1 MLVFLLISILVIA
14 EIQEKEKEQNRV
26 LLEYSNVKIE
36 IYKDLKKAFEEKQQ
50 DWDMTIDEDL
60 TIKFSNPDVLF
71 DANSSRIRV

>member
-26 LLEYSNVKIE
+26 LLEYSNVKTE
-36 IYKDLKKAFEEKQQ
+36 IYKDLKNAFEEKQQ

-71 DANSSRIRV
+71 EANSSRIRA